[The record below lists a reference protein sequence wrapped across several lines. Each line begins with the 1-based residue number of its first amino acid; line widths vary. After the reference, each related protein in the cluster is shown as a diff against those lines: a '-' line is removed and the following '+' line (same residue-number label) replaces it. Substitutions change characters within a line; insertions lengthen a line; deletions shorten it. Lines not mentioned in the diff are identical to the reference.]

1 MSFEDILDIPGLH
14 AQYRR
19 RRSRA
24 LARRIGMAIL
34 SLIAVAAIGF
44 PIVAQYRTAQ
54 DLETVASHAATP
66 VAGWSEERIDAAF
79 AAARAYNRRLAGQA
93 SAEPDV
99 SDLVGASETALPGDS
114 SGVIPTDNS
123 STDNSSTASSSAAG
137 SSAASPSS
145 GASSAG
151 TDKDYDSLLNTGNGV
166 MGAISIPSISANL
179 PIYHGTSAMAL
190 ESGIGHLQ
198 GSSLPIGGAS
208 THAVLTGHR
217 GLVKAAMFT
226 RLDEVKRGD
235 TFSIMVLGR
244 TMEYRVDRIAVIE
257 PDDTSQLGI
266 TPGEDRVTLMTCT
279 PYGVNTHRLL
289 VSGTR
294 VAVDAGKPAADVW
307 QAVRW
312 SAGGVLMAGLALL
325 WIRRGSA
332 PQPRLVRHRA

>member
-114 SGVIPTDNS
+114 SGVIP
-123 STDNSSTASSSAAG
+123 SAAG

-151 TDKDYDSLLNTGNGV
+151 ADKDYDSLLNTGNGV

-179 PIYHGTSAMAL
+179 PIYHGTSATAL

-266 TPGEDRVTLMTCT
+266 TPGEDRVTLLTCT
-279 PYGVNTHRLL
+279 PDGVTTRRLL

>member
-99 SDLVGASETALPGDS
+99 SDLVGASETVLPGAS
-114 SGVIPTDNS
+114 SGVIP
-123 STDNSSTASSSAAG
+123 SAAG
-137 SSAASPSS
+137 SSAASASS

-151 TDKDYDSLLNTGNGV
+151 ADKDYDSLLNTGNGV

-179 PIYHGTSAMAL
+179 PIYHGTSATAL

>member
-1 MSFEDILDIPGLH
+1 MSFEDILDIPGLR

-34 SLIAVAAIGF
+34 ALIAVAAIGF

-93 SAEPDV
+93 SAEPDI

-114 SGVIPTDNS
+114 SGVIPTA
-123 STDNSSTASSSAAG
+123 NSSTASSSAVG
-137 SSAASPSS
+137 SSS
-145 GASSAG
+145 GASSASA
-151 TDKDYDSLLNTGNGV
+151 DEDYDSLLNTGNGV

-179 PIYHGTSAMAL
+179 PIYHGTSATAL

-198 GSSLPIGGAS
+198 GSSLPIGGTS

-235 TFSIMVLGR
+235 TFSITVLGR

>member
-1 MSFEDILDIPGLH
+1 MSFEDILDIPGLR

-34 SLIAVAAIGF
+34 ALIAVAAIGF

-93 SAEPDV
+93 SAEPDI

-114 SGVIPTDNS
+114 SGVIPTA
-123 STDNSSTASSSAAG
+123 NSSTASSSAVG
-137 SSAASPSS
+137 SSS
-145 GASSAG
+145 GASSASA
-151 TDKDYDSLLNTGNGV
+151 DEDYDSLLNTGNGV

-179 PIYHGTSAMAL
+179 PIYHGTSATAL

-198 GSSLPIGGAS
+198 GSSLPIGGTS

-235 TFSIMVLGR
+235 TFSITVLGR

-332 PQPRLVRHRA
+332 PQPRHRA

>member
-114 SGVIPTDNS
+114 SGVIP
-123 STDNSSTASSSAAG
+123 SAAG
-137 SSAASPSS
+137 SSAASPSAASPSS
-145 GASSAG
+145 GTSSAG
-151 TDKDYDSLLNTGNGV
+151 ADKDYDSLLNTGNGV

-179 PIYHGTSAMAL
+179 PIYHGTSATAL

-257 PDDTSQLGI
+257 PDDTSQLVI

-294 VAVDAGKPAADVW
+294 GAVDAGKPAADVW

>member
-1 MSFEDILDIPGLH
+1 
-14 AQYRR
+14 
-19 RRSRA
+19 
-24 LARRIGMAIL
+24 MAIL
-34 SLIAVAAIGF
+34 ALIAVAAIGF
-44 PIVAQYRTAQ
+44 PVVAQYRTAR

-66 VAGWSEERIDAAF
+66 VAGWTEERIDAAF

-114 SGVIPTDNS
+114 SGVVPTAS
-123 STDNSSTASSSAAG
+123 SSTASSSAAG
-137 SSAASPSS
+137 PSS
-145 GASSAG
+145 GASSASA
-151 TDKDYDSLLNTGNGV
+151 DEDYDSLLNTGNGV

-179 PIYHGTSAMAL
+179 PIYHGTSATAL

-235 TFSIMVLGR
+235 TFSITVLGR

-332 PQPRLVRHRA
+332 PQPQLVRHRA

>member
-114 SGVIPTDNS
+114 SGVIP
-123 STDNSSTASSSAAG
+123 SAAG

-151 TDKDYDSLLNTGNGV
+151 AC
-166 MGAISIPSISANL
+166 GAATTLAAESSAFFVRRTRF
-179 PIYHGTSAMAL
+179 P
-190 ESGIGHLQ
+190 
-198 GSSLPIGGAS
+198 GSSPVETETAAS
-208 THAVLTGHR
+208 G
-217 GLVKAAMFT
+217 
-226 RLDEVKRGD
+226 EV
-235 TFSIMVLGR
+235 S
-244 TMEYRVDRIAVIE
+244 
-257 PDDTSQLGI
+257 SSW
-266 TPGEDRVTLMTCT
+266 LMRSR
-279 PYGVNTHRLL
+279 PSPNP
-289 VSGTR
+289 S
-294 VAVDAGKPAADVW
+294 
-307 QAVRW
+307 
-312 SAGGVLMAGLALL
+312 
-325 WIRRGSA
+325 
-332 PQPRLVRHRA
+332 

>member
-1 MSFEDILDIPGLH
+1 MSFEDILDIPGLR

-34 SLIAVAAIGF
+34 ALIAVAAIGF

-93 SAEPDV
+93 SAEPDI

-114 SGVIPTDNS
+114 SGVIPTA
-123 STDNSSTASSSAAG
+123 NSSTASPSAV
-137 SSAASPSS
+137 SPSS
-145 GASSAG
+145 GASSTG
-151 TDKDYDSLLNTGNGV
+151 SDKDYDSLLNTGNGV

-179 PIYHGTSAMAL
+179 PIYHGTSATAL

-235 TFSIMVLGR
+235 TFSITVLGR

-294 VAVDAGKPAADVW
+294 VAVNAGKPAADVW